1 MTLLPINGSMDTSYK
16 TIGGEDG
23 VRALVDS
30 FYNIMAQSPQGQTLF
45 SMHTGDL
52 HTTKDKL
59 SRFLIGWMGGERTY
73 QEHYGSLNIPMA
85 HAHLNVTPDLVKAW
99 LSCMRHALLELGYD
113 QGFCDYLIN
122 QLAIPAERIR
132 LVSQQR
138 HLMESAREKST
149 L

>member
-73 QEHYGSLNIPMA
+73 QWPN
-85 HAHLNVTPDLVKAW
+85 
-99 LSCMRHALLELGYD
+99 
-113 QGFCDYLIN
+113 
-122 QLAIPAERIR
+122 
-132 LVSQQR
+132 
-138 HLMESAREKST
+138 ST
-149 L
+149 VCT